1 MYSIIGSGIAGLACS
16 SLLSKQGVQNEVFE
30 KNNKI
35 LDQNYGIQLSPNA
48 SYVLEKMG
56 LLELLKPKLK
66 IINSI
71 EVCSLQNLKL
81 ITTLPIGN
89 FVKYNNL
96 TNYYTTSRNELYEL
110 LRRDV
115 ENSGTTI
122 NYKSEITKIDDS
134 NQKVQLYKKDG
145 KIIEKEKL
153 IIANGNTKKS
163 IYKNIIYKN
172 ATNNFITL
180 RSNITKQ
187 NIPFDIK
194 GDSVILLLGNHLH
207 IVIYPF
213 FNNELN
219 VVLITNKKYIDNNLK
234 LDLGRIGYIDKKI
247 FQLITECNWSSW
259 QLEDRKIKLNLSP
272 NKAIYAI
279 GDAAHSIK
287 PHLAQGSAMALE
299 DAYSLTNLIT
309 NKNKTE
315 DIHQMLKIR
324 EKRVNR
330 VINKSSQNRYF
341 FHAISPISI
350 IRDTILNNI
359 DGASF
364 LNTLK
369 WLYCYRI

>member
-71 EVCSLQNLKL
+71 EVCSLQNLKS

-115 ENSGTTI
+115 ENSGITI

-153 IIANGNTKKS
+153 IIANGNAKKS

-172 ATNNFITL
+172 VTNNFLTL

-194 GDSVILLLGNHLH
+194 GDSVMLLLGNHLH

-213 FNNELN
+213 FDNELN

-234 LDLGRIGYIDKKI
+234 LDLARIGYIDKKI

-259 QLEDRKIKLNLSP
+259 QLQDRKIKLNLSP

-299 DAYSLTNLIT
+299 DAYFLANLIT
-309 NKNKTE
+309 NKYKVK

-350 IRDTILNNI
+350 IRDSILHNI